1 MHPRRP
7 VGLFREADCHPH
19 DDHDHGAQGHDNLIN
34 TGNMNIDAAFLHVL
48 GDLLMSVGVII
59 AAFFIWLNPNL
70 WWFDPLCTYLFSVI
84 VMFTTIPIV
93 KNCIQILMEGTPPG
107 INLEKLT
114 NDIINLDR
122 ENIVDVHDIH
132 VWQIAAGK
140 NTMSGHIKSRKPLKR
155 ARAMPIQ
162 RQRLPIWSS
171 SLLSTS
177 AICFCCTMP
186 NGTIGGN

>member
-1 MHPRRP
+1 
-7 VGLFREADCHPH
+7 
-19 DDHDHGAQGHDNLIN
+19 
-34 TGNMNIDAAFLHVL
+34 MNIDAAFLHVL

-140 NTMSGHIKSRKPLKR
+140 NTMSGHIKSRKPLKTLAQVTDLIR
-155 ARAMPIQ
+155 RKPYNLHHTTIQ
-162 RQRLPIWSS
+162 VEGIEDTEENPHHFE
-171 SLLSTS
+171 
-177 AICFCCTMP
+177 C
-186 NGTIGGN
+186 GNDLHD